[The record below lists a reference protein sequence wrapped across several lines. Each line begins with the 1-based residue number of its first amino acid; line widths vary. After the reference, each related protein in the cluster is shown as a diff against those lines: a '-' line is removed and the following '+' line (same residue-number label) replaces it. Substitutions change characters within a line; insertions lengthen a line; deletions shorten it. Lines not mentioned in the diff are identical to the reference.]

1 MIRDESLKQAVD
13 YSEGQKTA
21 AYMILGELVNLLGEF
36 SDDLRI
42 IGGWVPTLLY
52 PDSEHIGSIDVDVLL
67 NQLQIKK
74 AEGYKTIKRLL
85 VQNGYTRHPEKY
97 FSFVKTVRVQGISYD
112 VDVDFLS
119 GKYGG
124 DGGNVSK
131 HVDGIKT
138 LPATGGNFA
147 FEFPPTDVLIE
158 YTRSDGALDSGHVN
172 VISVVPYLVMKTAAL
187 GRGKP
192 KDAYDIYCTIDN
204 YKGGVRALVKEFE
217 PYVEKELVQTMCQ
230 KLDEK
235 FASVQHAGPM
245 DVVAFLGLT
254 DEEERDRIKQDAYQ
268 KVHYLVSKLS
278 NAASRLAAYKNTFSL

>member
-1 MIRDESLKQAVD
+1 MIKDENLKQAID

-21 AYMILGELVNLLGEF
+21 AYMILGEIVNLLDEF
-36 SDDLRI
+36 SDNLRI

-74 AEGYKTIKRLL
+74 AESYKTIKRLL
-85 VQNGYTRHPEKY
+85 EQNGYKRHPEKY
-97 FSFVKTVRVQGISYD
+97 FTFVKTVLVQGIAYD

-119 GKYGG
+119 GMYGG

-172 VISVVPYLVMKTAAL
+172 VISVVPYLVMKAAAL

-204 YKGGVRALVKEFE
+204 YQGGVRALASEFE
-217 PYVEKELVQTMCQ
+217 PHKDKELVRRMCQ

-235 FASVQHAGPM
+235 FASIEHVGPV
-245 DVVAFLGLT
+245 DVAAFMGIT
-254 DEEERDRIKQDAYQ
+254 DEEEKDRIKQDAYQ
-268 KVHYLVSKLS
+268 KVRYLVSKLKF
-278 NAASRLAAYKNTFSL
+278 NWI

>member
-1 MIRDESLKQAVD
+1 MVKDEDLKQTID
-13 YSEGQKTA
+13 YSEGQKRA
-21 AYMILGELVNLLGEF
+21 AYMILGEIVNLLNEF
-36 SDDLRI
+36 ADNLRI

-74 AEGYKTIKRLL
+74 AESYKTIKHLL
-85 VQNGYTRHPEKY
+85 ERNGYKCHPEKY
-97 FSFVKTVRVQGISYD
+97 FTFVKTVMVQGMAYE

-158 YTRSDGALDSGHVN
+158 YTRSDGVLDSGHVN
-172 VISVVPYLVMKTAAL
+172 VVSVVPYLVMKAAAL

-192 KDAYDIYCTIDN
+192 KDAYDIYCMIDN
-204 YKGGVRALVKEFE
+204 YEGGVRELVRVFA
-217 PYVEKELVQTMCQ
+217 PYAEKELVQNMCK

-235 FASVQHAGPM
+235 FASVQHVGPA
-245 DVVAFLGLT
+245 DVVAFLGIT
-254 DEEERDRIKQDAYQ
+254 DEEEAEYIKQDAYQ
-268 KVHYLVSKLS
+268 KVHYLVSKL
-278 NAASRLAAYKNTFSL
+278 KND